1 MPAFGLGIWRP
12 HCNLK
17 TSKSTPN
24 FHFQILSRVNPKKKN
39 DLAYF
44 DPKFW
49 GKSCSRE
56 LLMAVQKAA
65 GTLKSDGNHPD
76 LSFRSKRRS

>member
-24 FHFQILSRVNPKKKN
+24 FHFQILFRVNPKKKN

-49 GKSCSRE
+49 GKSCRKIQLFSDLQRIN
-56 LLMAVQKAA
+56 LLA
-65 GTLKSDGNHPD
+65 
-76 LSFRSKRRS
+76 